1 VAIAC
6 AGYAAFVLWRLRAGD
21 AVAGAGGEWVP
32 PDARAEP
39 DPEVTAREEAA
50 RRRAAR
56 DAEEREV
63 DRILAKIARQ
73 GRDSLTDAER
83 TALARA
89 TERRRGG

>member
-1 VAIAC
+1 
-6 AGYAAFVLWRLRAGD
+6 
-21 AVAGAGGEWVP
+21 
-32 PDARAEP
+32 
-39 DPEVTAREEAA
+39 
-50 RRRAAR
+50 
-56 DAEEREV
+56 V